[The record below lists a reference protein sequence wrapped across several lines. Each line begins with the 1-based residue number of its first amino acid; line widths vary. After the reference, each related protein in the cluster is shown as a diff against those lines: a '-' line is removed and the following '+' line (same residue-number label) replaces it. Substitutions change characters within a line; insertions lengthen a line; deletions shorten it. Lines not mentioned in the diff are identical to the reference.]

1 MKYKISI
8 RDHALK
14 DLKKV
19 DDRQARIIIKKI
31 DSLKD
36 NPKRANTNKLK
47 GTLKEYYRLRVGSY
61 RILYQIDNAG
71 KEVIINRIMHRK
83 DSYRN

>member
-8 RDHALK
+8 RDHASR

>member
-83 DSYRN
+83 VSYRN